1 MKSIEWE
8 RSVAIAL
15 DAEVFGIAKA
25 ASMHSVSQSTAKRR
39 VAEMKTDP
47 KFAQAVLELKQ
58 RTIAPVRINAQQTL
72 DRCLEWFN
80 ESLSVID
87 KKDSESI
94 LRVFS
99 AYKII
104 AELTLATRVVELKT
118 EKMQEPH

>member
-1 MKSIEWE
+1 MKQIERE

-25 ASMHSVSQSTAKRR
+25 ASMHDVSPSTVKRR

-47 KFAQAVLELKQ
+47 KFAQAVLDLKQ

-72 DRCLEWFN
+72 ERCLEWLD

-94 LRVFS
+94 LHVFS

-104 AELTLATRVVELKT
+104 SELTLATQVVELKIK
-118 EKMQEPH
+118 KMKEPH